1 MKTFTTILATL
12 ALSTAFALAADEKP
26 ATGAK
31 GGEGKKRDPEEAFK
45 KLDTNKDGSV
55 SLEEFKAGPMGKR
68 NPDKVDE
75 FFKKR
80 DKDASGSLSLEEFK
94 AERPKKNKE

>member
-12 ALSTAFALAADEKP
+12 ALSSAFALAADEKP
-26 ATGAK
+26 AGGAK
-31 GGEGKKRDPEEAFK
+31 AGDDKKRNPEETFK
-45 KLDTNKDGSV
+45 KLDTNNDGAL

-75 FFKKR
+75 FFKKH
-80 DKDASGSLSLEEFK
+80 DKDSNGSLSLEEFK
-94 AERPKKNKE
+94 ADRPKKNKE